1 MRKTGKRLFCC
12 DSNDITLQGF
22 DTVLQGQQC
31 WIEGL
36 SNTNLKAAFSWSMIK
51 QEGEAVGH
59 FEALRCL

>member
-1 MRKTGKRLFCC
+1 MMKMGKRLFCC

-22 DTVLQGQQC
+22 DTVLQEQQC

-36 SNTNLKAAFSWSMIK
+36 SNTELKAASSWTMTI

-59 FEALRCL
+59 FEALPCL